1 MFKRNKAR
9 RCSWRIMEKKK
20 WVYCAMGSQNILNN
34 SPFANHPLYYM
45 CLYSRNLASFLPPR
59 FARPRGNRIL
69 ALSLS
74 QNRDKKIV
82 ELEFCRDQ
90 WELFGSKRIPKNE
103 YCIPLRGPWLGR
115 KWCNNTRDRARLST
129 RTNVP
134 SPIKRHGS
142 VIAEIVRGR
151 YAKRRF
157 RSFIAI
163 ENVGQERRMRG
174 KASTFPAIEKKE
186 KFLPV
191 LFLFFFFLWVQHS
204 CSMNMWRWRK
214 EFYCNSWSLE

>member
-1 MFKRNKAR
+1 MR
-9 RCSWRIMEKKK
+9 
-20 WVYCAMGSQNILNN
+20 
-34 SPFANHPLYYM
+34 
-45 CLYSRNLASFLPPR
+45 SRNFFSSTTICSTSWKEFLR
-59 FARPRGNRIL
+59 FPCLRTETRKSWNWNFVKIEIDENYSDLRG
-69 ALSLS
+69 SLKT
-74 QNRDKKIV
+74 N
-82 ELEFCRDQ
+82 
-90 WELFGSKRIPKNE
+90 
-103 YCIPLRGPWLGR
+103 IPLRGSGPWLGR

-163 ENVGQERRMRG
+163 ENIGQERRMRG

-191 LFLFFFFLWVQHS
+191 LFLFFFFMSTTFLFDEYVALKK
-204 CSMNMWRWRK
+204 RV
-214 EFYCNSWSLE
+214 LL